1 MVGVPTDGN
10 LWTLLTLE
18 VSLFEDTLFDQRIIE
33 N

>member
-1 MVGVPTDGN
+1 MIGDLMGGRSRVS
-10 LWTLLTLE
+10 LFLE